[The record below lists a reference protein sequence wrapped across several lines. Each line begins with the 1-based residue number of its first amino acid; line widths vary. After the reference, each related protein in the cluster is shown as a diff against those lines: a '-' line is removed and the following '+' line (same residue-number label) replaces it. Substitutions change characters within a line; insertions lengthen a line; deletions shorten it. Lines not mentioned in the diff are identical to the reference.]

1 MSAAGSPVLATG
13 GSGDLLVG
21 RRRDATGAN
30 GRSVHERVVRAHG
43 CMGPPP
49 KWRAGAVC
57 EALALD
63 EVLVALG
70 DVWSAPVRSAAL
82 SGSGHARRGWRSVV
96 TKNRGPRDGVV
107 AGAARPDPTG
117 VSHVSLG
124 PGAEFDL
131 VRTLVDRWGPTA
143 RGLGNDCAV
152 LDVPAGERLVVST
165 DTAVEDVHFRASWLT
180 PHEIGFRAAMSA
192 WSDLAA
198 AAATPIG
205 AVLALTV
212 PRHWV
217 AEVAAI
223 ADGIGEA
230 ARIVEAPIVGGDTV
244 AGPALVITMTVLGSA
259 ARPLARDRARP
270 GDHVYVT
277 GTLGGPFAAIRA
289 WERGDTPAAAAR
301 LRFTRPQARLREA
314 RWLAARGATA
324 AIDVSDGLIGDLRH
338 IAAASGVRLVIELDR
353 VPTWVGLTAAEAGAS
368 GEEYELACT
377 APTAIDPDA
386 FVREFRLP
394 LTRIG
399 RVAAGPPGVDVFVG
413 GQRVDPMPSYDHFS
427 S

>member
-1 MSAAGSPVLATG
+1 
-13 GSGDLLVG
+13 
-21 RRRDATGAN
+21 
-30 GRSVHERVVRAHG
+30 
-43 CMGPPP
+43 
-49 KWRAGAVC
+49 
-57 EALALD
+57 
-63 EVLVALG
+63 
-70 DVWSAPVRSAAL
+70 
-82 SGSGHARRGWRSVV
+82 V
-96 TKNRGPRDGVV
+96 TKHRGHRDGAV
-107 AGAARPDPTG
+107 AGAARLDSTG
-117 VSHVSLG
+117 ASHVSLG

-131 VRTLVDRWGPTA
+131 VRILVDRWGPSA

-180 PHEIGFRAAMSA
+180 PRDVGFRAAMSA

-198 AAATPIG
+198 AAATPIA

-212 PRHWV
+212 PPRWV
-217 AEVAAI
+217 SELAAI

-244 AGPALVITMTVLGSA
+244 AGPALVITMTVLGSS
-259 ARPLARDRARP
+259 ARPLARDGARP

-289 WERGDTPAAAAR
+289 WERGDTPAEAAR
-301 LRFTRPQARLREA
+301 LRFARPHARLREA
-314 RWLAARGATA
+314 RWLAAHGATA

-338 IAAASGVRLVIELDR
+338 IAVASGARLVIELDR
-353 VPTWVGLTAAEAGAS
+353 VPKWVGLSVAEVGAS
-368 GEEYELACT
+368 GEEYEIACT
-377 APTAIDPDA
+377 APPAIDSDA

-394 LTRIG
+394 LTQIG
-399 RVAAGPPGVDVFVG
+399 RVAEGPAGVDVLVN